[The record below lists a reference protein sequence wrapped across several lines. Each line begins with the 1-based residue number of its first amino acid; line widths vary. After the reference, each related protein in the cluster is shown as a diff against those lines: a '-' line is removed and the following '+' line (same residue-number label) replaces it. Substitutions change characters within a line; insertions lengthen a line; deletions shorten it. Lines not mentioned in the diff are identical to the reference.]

1 MQTHIGSLLMQN
13 VELTYFQARSIAC
26 VCLMKFA
33 YGSRSKL
40 STTCQTFLHRMENLK
55 TRRCKR
61 KRNNSYQMLR
71 AEAGGGNKQQE
82 QPFRRNMFRSLHADQ
97 KIVSQVRYFCILHC
111 LYFVYVQIH
120 ILSCCTFPGHSQRLI
135 LIAEVVQSTQDA
147 VQMSVLRSLFRG
159 SSIMWLGSSTIT
171 HLRHHADAR
180 RNSQSYIWLRSAGRH
195 WRGNKK
201 AGEGIKDTHTRH

>member
-1 MQTHIGSLLMQN
+1 MQN

-135 LIAEVVQSTQDA
+135 LNGPCDGSYDSRHQ
-147 VQMSVLRSLFRG
+147 RG
-159 SSIMWLGSSTIT
+159 
-171 HLRHHADAR
+171 AR
-180 RNSQSYIWLRSAGRH
+180 RASSDHRTIFIVAKDKSSAAQDEPGGALWQKTGGARK
-195 WRGNKK
+195 RQEDLGTQPK
-201 AGEGIKDTHTRH
+201 EFPL